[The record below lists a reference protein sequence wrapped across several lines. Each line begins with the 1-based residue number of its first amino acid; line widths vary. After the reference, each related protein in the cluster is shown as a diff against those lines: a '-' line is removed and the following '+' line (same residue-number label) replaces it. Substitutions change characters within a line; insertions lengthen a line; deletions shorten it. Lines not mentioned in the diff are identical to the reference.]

1 MLTRGISRKIIFGWV
16 AMIFFI
22 LFAQVYYCLFVVDQY
37 LYSDTIF
44 QFATN
49 QHDHDVY
56 VFNMDLVKD
65 GSSLFEFANDKG
77 IASIYLFLSKALPFL
92 VTPDMELISFVF
104 NCTILIL
111 NYWIYGK
118 LADELKLGLFGRL
131 SFFLNFS
138 LLYFAQLINKDML
151 TIFIFLTAAYAGM
164 KGRHLL
170 LLLLIPFAAYI
181 RIQLVIF
188 ILIFVFLSSTK
199 RLGLRFWI
207 VYILTSLLAA
217 YLSVYFSIIGE
228 DSLGDGFSAYLIDLN
243 NKYMIGY
250 LVFNPFR
257 LVQFIFDAYLSFYF
271 FTDNGAIDV
280 AKILRIPQ
288 LVLLTMLTPFFCKLI
303 NRWGIYSKSVSRPL
317 AITILAYACTWLMN
331 PTVNARYVMLIT
343 PILVLLGLYLRST
356 YQRRAH
362 SYV

>member
-1 MLTRGISRKIIFGWV
+1 MFRISRRILAGQAAILLYIFL
-16 AMIFFI
+16 A
-22 LFAQVYYCLFVVDQY
+22 LVYYYLFVVSRN
-37 LYSDTIF
+37 LYSDSIL
-44 QFATN
+44 QLATN

-56 VFNMDLVKD
+56 LFNMDLVKD

-92 VTPDMELISFVF
+92 VAPDMELISLVF
-104 NCTILIL
+104 NCSILVL

-118 LADELKLGLFGRL
+118 LADGLGLGLFGRL
-131 SFFLNFS
+131 SFFFNLS

-151 TIFIFLTAAYAGM
+151 TIAIFLTAAYAGM
-164 KGRHLL
+164 HGRHWL

-181 RIQLVIF
+181 RIQLVVF
-188 ILIFVFLSSTK
+188 ILIFTFLSSTK
-199 RLGLRFWI
+199 GLRLRFVI

-243 NKYMIGY
+243 NKYLIGY
-250 LVFNPFR
+250 LIFNPVR
-257 LVQFIFDAYLSFYF
+257 LLQYIYDAYLSFNIF
-271 FTDNGAIDV
+271 SENGAIDV

-288 LVLLTMLTPFFCKLI
+288 LALLAMLTIYFFKLI
-303 NRWGIYSKSVSRPL
+303 KHWNIYSKTVAKPLVVS
-317 AITILAYACTWLMN
+317 ILAYACTWLMN

-343 PILVLLGLYLRST
+343 PILVLLGLYVRST

-362 SYV
+362 SHV